1 MRRLLPVPADDVDAA
16 DAYAVDA
23 DAYVRAN
30 MVTSA
35 DGAATFHGRV
45 GPLTGPPDQRVLLT
59 LRALTDVVVVGAG
72 TIRAEGYGGPLVP
85 ESWQRWRAASGRDAH
100 PRLAIVTA
108 RLDLDLAAPP
118 FTDAPTRPVLLVPEG
133 CPAGRRADAEHV
145 ADVVDAGAGT
155 VDPAVAL
162 RALASLGL
170 GRVLCEGGPRLLTQF
185 LARRLV
191 DELCLTVAPTV
202 VSGDGRR
209 LTDGPTLAPPAELEL
224 GQVLED
230 EGYLFLTYR
239 PRPPLP

>member
-1 MRRLLPVPADDVDAA
+1 MRRLLPGPITDVAVEDAYPIDAA
-16 DAYAVDA
+16 THL
-23 DAYVRAN
+23 RAN

-45 GPLTGPPDQRVLLT
+45 GPLTGPPDQQVLLT
-59 LRALTDVVVVGAG
+59 LRALADVVVVGAG

-85 ESWQRWRAASGRDAH
+85 ESWQRWRVASGRKER

-108 RLDLDLAAPP
+108 RLNLDLGAPP
-118 FTDAPTRPVLLVPEG
+118 FADAPTRPLLLVPAG
-133 CPAGRRADAEHV
+133 CPADRRAAAAEV

-191 DELCLTVAPTV
+191 DELCLTLAPTV

-209 LTDGPTLAPPAELEL
+209 LTDGPVLAPPAGLEL
-224 GQVLED
+224 AQVLED
-230 EGYLFLTYR
+230 ESYLFLTYR
-239 PRPPLP
+239 PR